1 MLVTGKNTILLV
13 KLLQS
18 WRRNYDEVFLMV
30 LKVDGAEMTCKG
42 CGTELI
48 CHMSNYKG
56 DFKNKLQWQNEDGT
70 AHYATNN
77 GKDFTCNIPEQE
89 EETTPNEIELKPNE
103 KSTLESE
110 QKLSKGE
117 SVPDIIS
124 LATLHEKIKTVH
136 GMCEAILHIV
146 TDLKTKGVKI
156 QQ

>member
-1 MLVTGKNTILLV
+1 
-13 KLLQS
+13 
-18 WRRNYDEVFLMV
+18 MV
-30 LKVDGAEMTCKG
+30 LKVEGAEMTCKG

-70 AHYATNN
+70 AHYSTNN
-77 GKDFTCNIPEQE
+77 GKDFTCNIPD
-89 EETTPNEIELKPNE
+89 EIELKSNE

-124 LATLHEKIKTVH
+124 LETLYEKIKTVH